1 MQMREGW
8 GGINKEQSS
17 EIEEK
22 GGEGDLGITDSRDLE
37 EKERDQ
43 WAKKAVIWWI
53 SSSGTGRVQ
62 DYRNRLLRRLWDFK
76 AYFWPSYVN
85 YELL

>member
-1 MQMREGW
+1 M

-43 WAKKAVIWWI
+43 WAKKAVIW
-53 SSSGTGRVQ
+53 
-62 DYRNRLLRRLWDFK
+62 
-76 AYFWPSYVN
+76 
-85 YELL
+85 